1 MKVSLLISSYNGMK
15 HLVVLLDSIR
25 NLELD
30 GHDLEVII
38 RDDNSSDGTPDK
50 LSLNYPWVKLIRGD
64 RNIGF
69 SNSNNLLFEQASGDV
84 LCFVNQDSVLKKNFL
99 LEGLAALKSHPDAV
113 GVNTNMIMP
122 WVMSLEN
129 FRSLQPEDLPSFEYR
144 LTPFG
149 IIEYTSVEKV
159 MRETNFMT
167 GGGFFLISSALSKGE
182 KLFDPGVY
190 MYCEDNELSLRL
202 RNRGGKIIYSPKAI
216 LYHNHAPIKASTLRE
231 LKKFMRIT
239 WNRFY
244 VMARHN
250 TPWEFLRHYPLY
262 VWGISKK
269 MNYLGLPP
277 KKKLLAYLA
286 GGCLA
291 VPFSL
296 LLPYWFWL
304 SIKLKAKDNRF

>member
-1 MKVSLLISSYNGMK
+1 MK
-15 HLVVLLDSIR
+15 HLVILLDSIR

-50 LSLNYPWVKLIRGD
+50 LSRNYPWVKLIRGD

-69 SNSNNLLFEQASGDV
+69 SNSNNLLFEHASGDV
-84 LCFVNQDSVLKKNFL
+84 LCFVNQDVVLKKNFL
-99 LEGLAALKSHPDAV
+99 IEGLAALKSHPGAV

-149 IIEYTSVEKV
+149 FIEYVSVEKV
-159 MRETNFMT
+159 MRETNFLS

-182 KLFDPGVY
+182 KLFDPDIY
-190 MYCEDNELSLRL
+190 MYCEDTELSLRL
-202 RNRGGKIIYSPKAI
+202 RSHGGKIIYSPKAI
-216 LYHNHAPIKASTLRE
+216 LYHNHSPIKSGTLRE
-231 LKKFMRIT
+231 LKKLMGIT

-244 VMARHN
+244 VMAKHN
-250 TPWEFLRHYPLY
+250 TPWEFLRYYPLY
-262 VWGISKK
+262 VWGISRK

-286 GGCLA
+286 GGCMA